1 LFSYDK
7 QTAFLQRVGLHLL
20 SNIDMQNRKAG
31 FAVPL
36 SKTSRL
42 LGAIEIT
49 NTKLL
54 GYSSITPVLL
64 ALLEVDGELTAEQ
77 RSCHSRMLVG
87 PEKRKE
93 LKTFFWKIYNDEEAI
108 CAYLNRK
115 ISIKYFKKNKSKG
128 ETDTDVSIRNILES
142 GIGFDLLMKD

>member
-1 LFSYDK
+1 
-7 QTAFLQRVGLHLL
+7 
-20 SNIDMQNRKAG
+20 MQNRKAG

-36 SKTSRL
+36 NKTSRL

-54 GYSSITPVLL
+54 GYSTIIPVLL
-64 ALLEVDGELTAEQ
+64 ALLEVDGELTVEQ
-77 RSCHSRMLVG
+77 RKCHSMILTS
-87 PEKRKE
+87 PEKKKQ

-115 ISIKYFKKNKSKG
+115 ISIRYFKKNKSKG

-142 GIGFDLLMKD
+142 GIGIDLLI